1 MSAIIYFDGGISFPS
16 HTKSKNTLSKVSWGI
31 VFHTNDNTI
40 EHSGCIEYGCGSG
53 TISYH
58 ELIALFESVQLVYIN
73 GLLPD
78 ECSFFTDDRTIAS
91 AGFHLHEANGS
102 MKMRR
107 SILAQLS
114 AVANI
119 FYKHIPNILDVV
131 IEYLLESRFTKVKSH
146 MGVVYNC
153 RADYLVRQARTNKPL
168 MDLDTWMR
176 SFCKS
181 NSDSINPWTNQ
192 PLVLGGAFYDQ

>member
-16 HTKSKNTLSKVSWGI
+16 NTKNLPKVSWGI
-31 VFHTNDNTI
+31 VLHTNDDTI
-40 EHSGCIEYGCGSG
+40 EHSGCIEYGCGNG
-53 TISYH
+53 TMQYH
-58 ELIALFESVQLVYIN
+58 ELIALFESVRLVYIN

-78 ECSFFTDDRTIAS
+78 ECSFFTDDRMIAS

-102 MKMRR
+102 TKMRLT
-107 SILAQLS
+107 ILAQLS
-114 AVANI
+114 TVANI

-131 IEYLLESRFTKVKSH
+131 IEYLLEARFTKVKSH

-168 MDLDTWMR
+168 MKLDTWMR
-176 SFCKS
+176 SFCKFH
-181 NSDSINPWTNQ
+181 SDIINPWTNQ
-192 PLVLGGAFYDQ
+192 PIVLGGAFFDQ